1 MESSISQSNIS
12 IGFNTLPK
20 PTKRILDVNDP
31 FSDGRVKLSVNLFSI
46 KIKEEYAKKV
56 YLFGVDAKEVYPKTN
71 ERKWKKSLQLH
82 FFDDRRFFAGLQVG
96 KI

>member
-56 YLFGVDAKEVYPKTN
+56 YLFGVDAQEVYPKTN
-71 ERKWKKSLQLH
+71 ENFPIALNKAVKRKKEFNEELH
-82 FFDDRRFFAGLQVG
+82 
-96 KI
+96 KY